1 MTTTRP
7 LALALPGGTLGTPDV
22 HGLVAEVECRWLAA
36 SRHWVPG
43 HQVVVEDEA
52 LRVIGRAAL
61 AWAGIR
67 TTTRE
72 TDAVVHRLAAT

>member
-7 LALALPGGTLGTPDV
+7 LALALPGRTFGAPDV

-43 HQVVVEDEA
+43 HEVVVEDEA
-52 LRVIGRAAL
+52 VRVTGRAA
-61 AWAGIR
+61 
-67 TTTRE
+67 
-72 TDAVVHRLAAT
+72 